1 MRNLNNVEE
10 LLLTEGEIYS
20 VGTSDGREF
29 NQMIFK
35 GKKNFNGK
43 PMITFKTLQSC
54 KSLIINPSFHTVS
67 IEEAPEPMPEDF
79 ESKIDGNI
87 QNQIKGDYNG

>member
-29 NQMIFK
+29 NQMIFT

-43 PMITFKTLQSC
+43 PMMTFKTLQSG
-54 KSLIINPSFHTVS
+54 KSLIINPSFHTFS
-67 IEEAPEPMPEDF
+67 IEEDPEPMPEDF
-79 ESKIDGNI
+79 ESKIDVNI